1 MLKAP
6 SFPMV
11 KGGDRLGGSIPDD
24 KSSDVEADESEDEE
38 QLSFGEAGHS
48 NCSSL
53 FDAVFAWS
61 YSGGRHDGSLWILRC
76 SVSLNRCNRSS
87 QLCWNSCRSLIKLI
101 SALWLVKYIKLNLY
115 QIIWSLTKGN
125 HIFLQRVVALI
136 NTIYDS
142 SPQ

>member
-1 MLKAP
+1 
-6 SFPMV
+6 MV
-11 KGGDRLGGSIPDD
+11 KGGDRLCGSIPDD
-24 KSSDVEADESEDEE
+24 KSSDVDADESDDEE
-38 QLSFGEAGHS
+38 QLSFGEAGQS

-101 SALWLVKYIKLNLY
+101 SALWLVKVYNQVKFISK
-115 QIIWSLTKGN
+115 IICVTYEEQPY
-125 HIFLQRVVALI
+125 F
-136 NTIYDS
+136 S
-142 SPQ
+142 SARCRSHQCYL

>member
-6 SFPMV
+6 SFTMV
-11 KGGDRLGGSIPDD
+11 KGGDRLCGSIPDD
-24 KSSDVEADESEDEE
+24 KSSDVEAEESEDEE

-87 QLCWNSCRSLIKLI
+87 QLC
-101 SALWLVKYIKLNLY
+101 
-115 QIIWSLTKGN
+115 
-125 HIFLQRVVALI
+125 
-136 NTIYDS
+136 
-142 SPQ
+142 